1 MASPKILIAGAGI
14 GGLATA
20 CCLMRQGFEVEI
32 YEQAPVLSEVGAGI
46 QISANAMH
54 VLRYL
59 GLGEA
64 ISQAGVR
71 PRAYVFR
78 LHDTGEIIQTF
89 ALSEEHEKQHG
100 APYIQLHRAD
110 LHDLLVAKASEHK
123 PDGVHLNHKV
133 VGFAERQGGVELK
146 FAGGSSAQGDLLVGA
161 DGLKSVIR
169 GQIVENAPPTYT
181 GDSVWRVTV
190 PSERIRRDLLLDQ
203 VMSVFMGPGGHA
215 VCYYL
220 RGGELLNFAGTVE
233 APVSEESWTLRFPWE
248 NLKSDYE
255 GWHPAIQAIID
266 AADKDQCY
274 RWAMHNRPPIRNWST
289 QRVTILGDAAHPT
302 LPYLAQGAAM
312 AIEDGAVLSRALGQE
327 RSIERA
333 LDLYQRNRIDRT
345 ARVVEQ
351 SNENQK
357 LFHLRSE
364 EEIRRRFAHRDEGA
378 DRNTWLYS
386 YNPLTVELN

>member
-59 GLGEA
+59 GLGESVSR
-64 ISQAGVR
+64 IGVQ
-71 PRAYVFR
+71 PGAYVFR

-89 ALSEEHEKQHG
+89 ALSAEHERQHG

-110 LHDLLVAKASEHK
+110 LHDLLVAKAREHK
-123 PDGVHLNHKV
+123 SDVVHLNHKV
-133 VGFAERQGGVELK
+133 IGFAERPAEVEVQL
-146 FAGGSSAQGDLLVGA
+146 ADGLSAQGDLLVGA

-169 GQIVENAPPTYT
+169 GQIVGNAPPTYT

-190 PSERIRRDLLLDQ
+190 PSDRIPRDLLLDQ
-203 VMSVFMGPGGHA
+203 VMSVFMGPGGHV

-233 APVSEESWTLRFPWE
+233 APVSEESWTLKFPWE

-312 AIEDGAVLSRALGQE
+312 AIEDGAVLSRALSQVGSVAE
-327 RSIERA
+327 A
-333 LDLYQRNRIDRT
+333 LDCYQRNRIDRT
-345 ARVVEQ
+345 ARVVKQ
-351 SNENQK
+351 SNENQR

-364 EEIRRRFAHRDEGA
+364 GEIRRRFAHRDEGA

-386 YNPLTVELN
+386 YNPLTVALN